1 MTALDLTRAAI
12 LAVILA
18 GALTAAGVAAGAWDC
33 TAMTPDGE
41 ALKFTLTI
49 QEEGGRIA
57 GTIADA
63 RGATQIVAP
72 KLEDSKLIFKT
83 DYDGATYTLELKIS
97 GDTLEGTYKGDGAS
111 GQVKGARKP

>member
-63 RGATQIVAP
+63 
-72 KLEDSKLIFKT
+72 IFKT

>member
-1 MTALDLTRAAI
+1 MPALDLTRAAI

-18 GALTAAGVAAGAWDC
+18 GALTAASVAAGVWDC
-33 TAMTPDGE
+33 TAITPDGE

-57 GTIADA
+57 GTIGDA
-63 RGATQIVAP
+63 RGSTKIVDP

-97 GDTLEGTYKGDGAS
+97 GDKLEGTYKGETAS

>member
-18 GALTAAGVAAGAWDC
+18 GALTAASVAAGVWDC
-33 TAMTPDGE
+33 TAITPDGE

-57 GTIADA
+57 GTIGDA
-63 RGATQIVAP
+63 RGSAKIVDP
-72 KLEDSKLIFKT
+72 KLEESKLIFKT

-97 GDTLEGTYKGDGAS
+97 GDKLEGTYKGEAAS

>member
-18 GALTAAGVAAGAWDC
+18 GALSAAGVAAGAWDC
-33 TAMTPDGE
+33 AAMTPDGA

-57 GTIADA
+57 GTIGDA
-63 RGATQIVAP
+63 RETTKIVDP
-72 KLEDSKLIFKT
+72 KIEDSKLIFKT

-97 GDTLEGTYKGDGAS
+97 GDKLEGTYKGDGAS